1 MLYLL
6 VLLIILSEAI
16 GMSFLKKYYLT
27 KRLSFLA
34 LGLLGYAC
42 ISLLLVESY
51 KYEGIGIVNV
61 LWSAISVLLITF
73 IGHFCFKEVI
83 TRREVSGMSL
93 VIVGVV
99 LLNL

>member
-6 VLLIILSEAI
+6 VLFIILSEAI

-27 KRLSFLA
+27 KRIVYLL
-34 LGLLGYAC
+34 LGFLGYAS
-42 ISLLLVESY
+42 ISFFLVQSY

-73 IGHFCFKEVI
+73 IGHFCFKELI
-83 TRREVSGMSL
+83 TRREMAGMGL
-93 VIVGVV
+93 VIAGVAI
-99 LLNL
+99 LNL